1 MSSAIPHFPHSQITR
16 DQRGVYTLQIIDAK
30 SMNVL
35 GTPVTQGLTEAAQ
48 WLTQQSDARAVII
61 RGTGDKSFIGGA
73 NIFEMGGLDSA
84 GAHAF
89 ITNLRKLCDAAR
101 AIPVPTVARISGYCL
116 GAGLEVA
123 AACDI
128 RLGSDQA
135 QFGMPEVRVGIP
147 SVIHALLHRTSDG
160 YISLLPYTDGQ
171 WQRFFT
177 LAGRPDLAQDQQ
189 YASARARSRNFD
201 TLYQTLG
208 DIVATRTTQQ
218 WMDLLENA
226 DIPMAPVHQLTDVLN
241 DPHLAATGFFQRFEH
256 PTEGNIRL
264 MGIPVKFSRTPGKI
278 RRLPPRQNADRE
290 QVQAELYGQP
300 VKNN

>member
-48 WLTQQSDARAVII
+48 WLAQQSDSRAVII

-89 ITNLRKLCDAAR
+89 ITNLRKLCDAVR

-128 RLGSDQA
+128 RLGSGQA

-147 SVIHALLHRTSDG
+147 SVIHALLLPALIGPGATNWLLLTGESVDGAQALQWGFLQFMTS
-160 YISLLPYTDGQ
+160 TDK
-171 WQRFFT
+171 
-177 LAGRPDLAQDQQ
+177 LDQLVEQ
-189 YASARARSRNFD
+189 TIAAIVASAPHAVRSQKALLRYWETASMEDGLDRSVASLAAAFD
-201 TLYQTLG
+201 TEEPRKY
-208 DIVATRTTQQ
+208 
-218 WMDLLENA
+218 
-226 DIPMAPVHQLTDVLN
+226 MAPFL
-241 DPHLAATGFFQRFEH
+241 E
-256 PTEGNIRL
+256 
-264 MGIPVKFSRTPGKI
+264 KK
-278 RRLPPRQNADRE
+278 
-290 QVQAELYGQP
+290 
-300 VKNN
+300 KN